1 MITVIGIGAF
11 LALWALFVLLEVVRP
26 RLKRRKAARGRR
38 AACVI
43 VRNEVLKHLG
53 RR

>member
-1 MITVIGIGAF
+1 MTVLGISLFVG
-11 LALWALFVLLEVVRP
+11 LWALFCLLEVVRP
-26 RLKRRKAARGRR
+26 KLKRRKAARARQ

-43 VRNEVLKHLG
+43 VKNEVLKNKG